1 MYKAIV
7 IGGSIGGLEAVVS
20 ITSGL
25 PRDYHLPVIIVLH
38 RIKNQKSGLVE
49 VIQAK
54 CKIKVKE
61 ADEKESIRPG
71 FVYIAPANYHLLI
84 EEEETF
90 SLTYSELVNYSRPS
104 IDVLFESAAEVYKDK
119 LIGILLTGAND
130 DGSNGIK
137 MISEY
142 GGLTVVQDPK
152 TAKCDIIPK
161 SAIAKTKVDK
171 ILNLN
176 EIQFFLLN
184 LNKVDV

>member
-38 RIKNQKSGLVE
+38 RIKNQKSELVE
-49 VIQAK
+49 VIQTK
-54 CKIKVKE
+54 CRIKIKE
-61 ADEKESIRPG
+61 ADEKEPIRPG
-71 FVYIAPANYHLLI
+71 FVYMAPPNYHLLI

-90 SLTYSELVNYSRPS
+90 SLSYSELVNYSRPS
-104 IDVLFESAAEVYKDK
+104 IDVLFESAAEVYKKK
-119 LIGILLTGAND
+119 LIGILLTGANN
-130 DGSNGIK
+130 DGSKGINT
-137 MISEY
+137 ISQF
-142 GGLTVVQDPK
+142 GGLTVVQDPE
-152 TAKCDIIPK
+152 TAKCDIMPK

-176 EIQFFLLN
+176 GIQNFLLN
-184 LNKVDV
+184 LNVDV